1 MVAEIL
7 TKLVEDL
14 LALANVIV
22 YLGITRHFRRVSMRS
37 LLSLTLF
44 DAAQARLT
52 ALDPSELTNKFLT
65 ISSAVSAFRRTML

>member
-22 YLGITRHFRRVSMRS
+22 YLGITHHFRRVSMRS

-44 DAAQARLT
+44 DA